1 MNSFLVLKSGLKICL
16 KKNKKSLA
24 NAMNREYNQ
33 FVTAMKCEVADTP
46 TNVVMKVCWGIRME
60 RVYNQL

>member
-1 MNSFLVLKSGLKICL
+1 MQSKKS
-16 KKNKKSLA
+16 KKSLA
-24 NAMNREYNQ
+24 KAMNREYNQ